1 MREDL
6 LMETA
11 EIAKGLDVDRF
22 RVSFEIRP
30 AVELEIAFGTV
41 EAEEVEAGDHILP
54 LLEPERELGIVE
66 RGLELGKVG
75 VGLGEGGGDNQV
87 GTGMVAERAVR
98 SLAVSESARH
108 E

>member
-1 MREDL
+1 
-6 LMETA
+6 META

-22 RVSFEIRP
+22 RVSLEIRP
-30 AVELEIAFGTV
+30 AVELEIAFRTV